1 MPLDALDQK
10 TLSSLPRLSEVY
22 DAYGVEVNALSV
34 SEIFEL
40 YERTGF
46 LYPDKAARLLPH
58 LEQVR
63 ENWRRML
70 RGGDSLLYVLTAGD
84 KKSGRASIAVW
95 RTTHYGW
102 TSQHLVSEHNP
113 VASRAATLAGTAPS
127 LLRGGAEPHQ
137 ASIGPDSRFPSSAF

>member
-22 DAYGVEVNALSV
+22 DAYGVQVNALSV
-34 SEIFEL
+34 NEIFAL

-46 LYPDKAARLLPH
+46 LYPEKAARLLPH
-58 LEQVR
+58 LGQVR

-70 RGGDSLLYVLTAGD
+70 QAGDTLLYALTAGVRQ
-84 KKSGRASIAVW
+84 KSLASTAVW

-102 TSQHLVSEHNP
+102 TSQHLVS
-113 VASRAATLAGTAPS
+113 
-127 LLRGGAEPHQ
+127 
-137 ASIGPDSRFPSSAF
+137 